1 MSFGLVIEAWIRE
14 EIHNAGDWYEARE
27 AGVGGHFVSR
37 ANRRGRTPRRT
48 LEPQPQKRDSVGA
61 GSCRTAGETKKS
73 EMRRQVVFNL
83 DALRASPGLQYFRD
97 NLAGEKLCLR
107 TQTGAVN

>member
-1 MSFGLVIEAWIRE
+1 
-14 EIHNAGDWYEARE
+14 
-27 AGVGGHFVSR
+27 
-37 ANRRGRTPRRT
+37 
-48 LEPQPQKRDSVGA
+48 VGA